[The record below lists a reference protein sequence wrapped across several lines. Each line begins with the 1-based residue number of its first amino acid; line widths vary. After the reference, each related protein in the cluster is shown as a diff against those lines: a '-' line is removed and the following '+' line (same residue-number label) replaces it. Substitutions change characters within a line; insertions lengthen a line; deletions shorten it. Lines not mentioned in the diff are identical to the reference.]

1 MAEMALAKRGEKIME
16 EIRFAMFI
24 FGVIL
29 GGLILIVWSLD
40 RWVKA
45 LHDLASSTALIVQ
58 AKMEEELKELK
69 ERRVH

>member
-1 MAEMALAKRGEKIME
+1 MGKRGEKKVME
-16 EIRFAMFI
+16 EIKFAIFI
-24 FGVIL
+24 YGVIL
-29 GGLILIVWSLD
+29 VSLVMIVWSLD